1 MPQDVG
7 RPEVTVLQ
15 QARQGAGSTDR
26 RVQGAQLI
34 LAQARRRKLRQAGG
48 GNLVQH
54 DRTGAS

>member
-15 QARQGAGSTDR
+15 QARQRAGTTDR

-34 LAQARRRKLRQAGG
+34 LAQACCQLLQRRG

-54 DRTGAS
+54 DRAGAG